1 MSDEIPTVGWREQ
14 VERDRDQLGDLVERT
29 RAGGAQECFQFRES
43 LFDRIEV
50 RTVGWEE
57 SDRRA
62 RPLNRGAHLRLFV
75 DRQVVEDHNIAGPQR
90 WDKDLLD
97 IGEETRLVD
106 RAVENRRCRQP
117 VEPESR
123 DDGVGLP
130 MAARGVIAQPRAP
143 GAAPI
148 AAQQIRRDTA
158 FIQKDVLAHIAER
171 LPPRPPPSF
180 SGDVGPALF
189 VGVYGFF

>member
-1 MSDEIPTVGWREQ
+1 MSDEIPTFGWREQ
-14 VERDRDQLGDLVERT
+14 VERDRDQLGDLVKRA
-29 RAGGAQECFQFRES
+29 RAGGSQECFQFRES

-50 RTVGWEE
+50 RTVGREE

-62 RPLNRGAHLRLFV
+62 RPLNRGAHLRVFV

-106 RAVENRRCRQP
+106 RAVENRRRRQP
-117 VEPESR
+117 VKPEPR

-130 MAARGVIAQPRAP
+130 MATRGVIAQPRTP

-180 SGDVGPALF
+180 SGDVRPALF